1 MKTKNILKIASLLAI
16 FSLSSCFAQEHNHAA
31 HQKDSTVN
39 KRSFTLVNYQF
50 ESSRQWLPGTLV
62 VYQGETVEIKLVNEV
77 ASGIHG
83 FAIPAYNIQ
92 KNVEKGQ
99 EVTVSF
105 VADKT
110 GLFEMKCH
118 LHPAHV
124 GGQLLVMEKPKK

>member
-1 MKTKNILKIASLLAI
+1 MKTKNLFKIIPLLFI

-31 HQKDSTVN
+31 HKNSDSSN

-50 ESSRQWLPGTLV
+50 ESSRQWLPGTIV
-62 VYQGETVEIKLVNEV
+62 VYQGETVEIKLVNEA

-92 KNVEKGQ
+92 QNVEKGQ
-99 EVTVSF
+99 EETVSF

-118 LHPAHV
+118 IHPAHV